1 MPAANG
7 VFAKRNTDE
16 MLVARVVV
24 FYLMR
29 CYILFF
35 FYLKPFS
42 DCSKPFLLTTFEAL
56 PFSSL
61 LSYAFSL
68 ASSVFFC

>member
-1 MPAANG
+1 MPANG

-16 MLVARVVV
+16 MLVARV

-35 FYLKPFS
+35 FV
-42 DCSKPFLLTTFEAL
+42 T
-56 PFSSL
+56 
-61 LSYAFSL
+61 
-68 ASSVFFC
+68 